1 MAARSN
7 LIACVW
13 LILALPAFGQ
23 QRGWGSGY
31 TDGSEPGLGGV
42 ITWSNVY
49 QLGVAIAERWE
60 HTIYARSQPLKH
72 PYHPKTATNYYQHG
86 WVISTN
92 EQVYG
97 NVSLITGLIH
107 DVLLI
112 APSFIDIRIST
123 NIPTDLVPYDD
134 DVPVHYTAETITEY
148 ATGTNQYRQLL
159 NLGTQIVDGTPPVTN
174 VDAVSPIIFGETIS
188 QLYTSINLMAW
199 IPASWYAASLGE
211 SNQWLGTGE
220 VCEDLNA
227 AWDDAKAMIDSAAG
241 IDQPSHTPDYMGSW
255 AEALTGQETEPP
267 PGCTGG
273 YANVSLYAESLYY
286 GSNITDW
293 YTNRPVAFTNYLY
306 TMVTPMVRWKHDCYG
321 YNDTNFFGTGWPT
334 SDYIF
339 DDDGYNVA
347 FTNYTLGFSLPWD
360 ESGLVTTS
368 TVPMFTSVQDPFE
381 DMSSPGHEEVKGFSY
396 LVGFGVIDLSASNG
410 YAFSDSGVF

>member
-1 MAARSN
+1 M
-7 LIACVW
+7 
-13 LILALPAFGQ
+13 LALPAFAQ

-199 IPASWYAASLGE
+199 IPASWWSAPLGG
-211 SNQWLGTGE
+211 SNKWAGNGE
-220 VCEDLNA
+220 VCDSIPG
-227 AWDDAKAMIDSAAG
+227 AWSAALTA
-241 IDQPSHTPDYMGSW
+241 IDVNPPIAQSDPAYMGSW
-255 AEALTGQETEPP
+255 AVADTGLDPDLV
-267 PGCTGG
+267 CTAG
-273 YANVSLYAESLYY
+273 YSVVQLYAEGLYY
-286 GSNITDW
+286 GENVTAW
-293 YTNRPVAFTNYLY
+293 YTNRPVAFTNYLNW
-306 TMVTPMVRWKHDCYG
+306 VTPAVRWEHDCYG
-321 YNDTNFFGTGWPT
+321 YNDTNYFGTEW
-334 SDYIF
+334 SAYDYVF
-339 DDDGYNVA
+339 DDDGYNVL
-347 FTNYTLGFSLPWD
+347 FTNYSLGFSVPWD

-368 TVPMFTSVQDPFE
+368 SLPMFAKTVQDPFE
-381 DMSSPGHEEVKGFSY
+381 DMSAPGDAEIKGFSY
-396 LVGFGVIDLSASNG
+396 VVGFGVIDLSASNG